1 MGSSVVLC
9 ATLSGCVPL
18 VSRHD
23 PVRVEAARFVDRES
37 GATVPE
43 VLVIPRF
50 ASYSGVPTGHGSGNM
65 AKAALVAEP
74 RIHRSGE
81 VLLLPGGS
89 VLGLWWA
96 FVVVTGRYVELDGAL
111 IVAPGHRAAWV
122 ERSWRK
128 GVFETLSLD
137 SLPPEEAS
145 TQLEDIA
152 VLLGQQSI
160 IAEEAVRIGIPS
172 KIPARVQL
180 DQNEKRTVHDF
191 VASRLGRLR
200 ARNESLS
207 KKSDD

>member
-1 MGSSVVLC
+1 
-9 ATLSGCVPL
+9 
-18 VSRHD
+18 
-23 PVRVEAARFVDRES
+23 
-37 GATVPE
+37 
-43 VLVIPRF
+43 
-50 ASYSGVPTGHGSGNM
+50 M

-81 VLLLPGGS
+81 VPLLPGGS

-160 IAEEAVRIGIPS
+160 AAEEAVRIGMPS

-191 VASRLGRLR
+191 VASGLGRLR

>member
-1 MGSSVVLC
+1 MTIETHNNPLERPRCDQPTPPGPAAQRLCVRRIVFMNPRARALGSSIVLC
-9 ATLSGCVPL
+9 TTLSGCVPL

-50 ASYSGVPTGHGSGNM
+50 ASYSGVATGHGSGNM

-96 FVVVTGRYVELDGAL
+96 FVVVTARY
-111 IVAPGHRAAWV
+111 
-122 ERSWRK
+122 
-128 GVFETLSLD
+128 
-137 SLPPEEAS
+137 
-145 TQLEDIA
+145 
-152 VLLGQQSI
+152 
-160 IAEEAVRIGIPS
+160 
-172 KIPARVQL
+172 
-180 DQNEKRTVHDF
+180 
-191 VASRLGRLR
+191 
-200 ARNESLS
+200 
-207 KKSDD
+207 

>member
-1 MGSSVVLC
+1 LSDDVLEHQRQCPAIGRELVPGRLTGVESCCCHDATAPWDVKFFERRTRADWLTRALGSSVVLY

-50 ASYSGVPTGHGSGNM
+50 ASYSGVATGHGSGNM

-96 FVVVTGRYVELDGAL
+96 FVVVNLPRFGRHPRSHESAVGVCHDQTQTTGIHEGVQGTGRPD
-111 IVAPGHRAAWV
+111 
-122 ERSWRK
+122 
-128 GVFETLSLD
+128 
-137 SLPPEEAS
+137 
-145 TQLEDIA
+145 
-152 VLLGQQSI
+152 
-160 IAEEAVRIGIPS
+160 
-172 KIPARVQL
+172 
-180 DQNEKRTVHDF
+180 
-191 VASRLGRLR
+191 
-200 ARNESLS
+200 
-207 KKSDD
+207 